1 MVEASHSVPCV
12 RREQLLGLPVPTD
25 ASKREQLHWGL
36 GFLTCIFVEVSDLNK
51 LWLKT
56 THVILMDFLEVL
68 VAGEWNSENRISLL
82 LWRCGLFSLGF
93 LLASGS
99 VAACEEEY
107 SVCMG
112 IGVQKRWKWLLWW
125 VLPYSPLLCSKWDY
139 REIGPGLNVRNIY
152 SAASW
157 NVLQGAG
164 LSWEPTLPELKEIGV
179 LMLLDSYKS

>member
-12 RREQLLGLPVPTD
+12 HREQLLGLPVPTD

-82 LWRCGLFSLGF
+82 LWRCRLSSLGF

-125 VLPYSPLLCSKWDY
+125 VLPYSPLLLQQV
-139 REIGPGLNVRNIY
+139 G
-152 SAASW
+152 
-157 NVLQGAG
+157 LQGNWPKFKCQKYLFSCFLKCSARCW
-164 LSWEPTLPELKEIGV
+164 SELGAHLTGAER
-179 LMLLDSYKS
+179 DRSPDAAW